1 MAMAFRDEL
10 EAQIP
15 AMRRYARALAR
26 NRETA
31 DDLVQEALMRALDAE
46 PRWHAG
52 NVRSWLFTILTNLNR
67 NRLRAL
73 GRRAPHEGIEA
84 LDSLHAT
91 PAPSGE
97 ARDIERALDS
107 LSTDQREVLLL
118 VALEG
123 LSYADCAQILSVPTG
138 TVMSRLSRARQAMRQ
153 ALDTG
158 KAPASHL
165 RLVK

>member
-1 MAMAFRDEL
+1 MAFRDEL

-15 AMRRYARALAR
+15 AMRRYARALTR

-52 NVRSWLFTILTNLNR
+52 NIRSWLFTILTNVNR

-73 GRRAPHEGIEA
+73 GRRAQHEGIEA
-84 LDSLHAT
+84 VDPMHAT
-91 PAPSGE
+91 PGPSGE
-97 ARDIERALDS
+97 ARDIVRALDS

-123 LSYADCAQILSVPTG
+123 LSYSACAQVLSVPTG
-138 TVMSRLSRARQAMRQ
+138 TVMSRLSRARSALRA
-153 ALDTG
+153 ALDSG
-158 KAPASHL
+158 KAGAPRL
-165 RLVK
+165 RVVK